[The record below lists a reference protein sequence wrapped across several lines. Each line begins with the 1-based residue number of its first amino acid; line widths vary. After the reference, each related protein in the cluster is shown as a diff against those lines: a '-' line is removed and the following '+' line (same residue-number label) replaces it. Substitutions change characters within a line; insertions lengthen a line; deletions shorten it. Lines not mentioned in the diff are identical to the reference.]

1 MSPTPPRK
9 RHHLIWIGALISV
22 IGLVSYFTFF
32 ARFPATRDIPWVNLA
47 LVCAGMALSALAV
60 RRRVSFF
67 SVTGFLLSAASAGLL
82 TAYVYVLSDQ
92 LPDTD
97 GVVAIGAEAPAFEL
111 TDDTGAPVGLGDFR
125 GAPLVVV
132 FYRGFW

>member
-1 MSPTPPRK
+1 MSSTQPRK
-9 RHHLIWIGALISV
+9 KNHLVWIGVLISV

-32 ARFPATRDIPWVNLA
+32 ARFPATRDIPWVNLI
-47 LVCAGMALSALAV
+47 LVCAGMAVSALAI
-60 RRRVSFF
+60 RRRLSFF

-82 TAYVYVLSDQ
+82 TAYVYVLSNQ

-97 GVVAIGAEAPAFEL
+97 GVIAVGAEAPSFVL
-111 TDDTGAPVGLGDFR
+111 TDDTGATVDLEDFR
-125 GAPLVVV
+125 GSPVVLV